1 VLIVVLFFAVV
12 QRRDLLNSKSL
23 SSHFQAKD
31 AQEFMAC
38 CSNECAHIGESRIT
52 ASDLMPLELE
62 DWLSSSIVEE
72 GATRNLFITN
82 FGRGICG
89 DYSENWRDQTD
100 VVEALRFVFG
110 AVAEILKIAVKGRI
124 GFVEL
129 ASVGEAVEAKAALE
143 GTMVNGRAIFIRYT
157 AEQFPKRD
165 PGKLPHFAKKIR
177 RKSDVI
183 QSPANPSLA
192 SPNLI
197 DYHHPLNKLAISSS
211 NAMIPQATR
220 KNKHDLTDSKEY
232 IKHTPESSLHI
243 SNFGQEAIVDDLLDM
258 FSPHCDIES
267 VVMKGTYGKL
277 LLLEFRAV
285 RGLFVQIFDNEMC
298 VILFSTFFLN
308 VTSSFYQLPIPRR
321 CDRRE
326 GICRQ
331 HAALREWM
339 AD

>member
-1 VLIVVLFFAVV
+1 
-12 QRRDLLNSKSL
+12 
-23 SSHFQAKD
+23 
-31 AQEFMAC
+31 MAC
-38 CSNECAHIGESRIT
+38 CSKENAHIGESHIT

-89 DYSENWRDQTD
+89 DYSENWRDQVD
-100 VVEALRFVFG
+100 IVEALRSAFG
-110 AVAEILKIAVKGRI
+110 AVAEILKIAVKGSI

-183 QSPANPSLA
+183 QPPANPSLAHTHDPLQEA

-197 DYHHPLNKLAISSS
+197 DYQHPPNKIDIPSS
-211 NAMIPQATR
+211 NAMVSQATR
-220 KNKHDLTDSKEY
+220 KNKHGLADSKEY
-232 IKHTPESSLHI
+232 IRHTPESSLHI
-243 SNFGQEAIVDDLLDM
+243 SNFGQEATADDLLDM

-277 LLLEFRAV
+277 LQFGLRA
-285 RGLFVQIFDNEMC
+285 I
-298 VILFSTFFLN
+298 
-308 VTSSFYQLPIPRR
+308 SSNL
-321 CDRRE
+321 
-326 GICRQ
+326 
-331 HAALREWM
+331 
-339 AD
+339 